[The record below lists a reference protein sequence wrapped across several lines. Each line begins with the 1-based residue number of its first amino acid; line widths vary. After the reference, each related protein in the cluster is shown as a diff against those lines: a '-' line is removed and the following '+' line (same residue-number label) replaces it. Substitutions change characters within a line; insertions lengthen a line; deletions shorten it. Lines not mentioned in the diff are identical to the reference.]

1 MDISKAKSQWRE
13 WDERKLSKTFEF
25 DDFVQAMI
33 FVNSVADSAQEQGH
47 HPDIDIR
54 WNKVVLSTT
63 THDAGDVITSKDLE
77 LIEHIEKMK

>member
-1 MDISKAKSQWRE
+1 
-13 WDERKLSKTFEF
+13 
-25 DDFVQAMI
+25 MI
-33 FVNSVADSAQEQGH
+33 FVNGVADSAQEQGH